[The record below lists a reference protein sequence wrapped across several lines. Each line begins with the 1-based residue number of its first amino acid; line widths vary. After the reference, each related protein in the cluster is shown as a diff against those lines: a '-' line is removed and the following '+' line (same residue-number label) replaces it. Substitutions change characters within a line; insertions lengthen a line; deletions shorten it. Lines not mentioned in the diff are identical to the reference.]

1 MKHSNAKAILPRS
14 FARSLALPCL
24 VALILAAASSPA
36 HAVFLRGQ
44 PYTPTGANFS
54 IFAVQG
60 IDPSN
65 PQGQTG
71 FSPQV
76 NGDFEFQGSTG
87 VSYDK
92 GGGQLQA
99 FGLGLYAGANNAV
112 ESTGLN
118 VKYTSLVDP
127 SSITITVED
136 FDIQAGKSTF
146 FNPNKVMPLITIFG
160 QNGLV
165 LGTATPQQIFPNMT
179 PNSSLNSKSNDVWD
193 INIGAV
199 LSTMNIS
206 ANSISG
212 FLLAADQANGE
223 KPNSDPYLLISIGN
237 GIPNVPEAGTVFP
250 VVGLL
255 TAVIATHTLRRRK
268 QKELASLS

>member
-14 FARSLALPCL
+14 FARSLTLPCL

-87 VSYDK
+87 VSY
-92 GGGQLQA
+92 
-99 FGLGLYAGANNAV
+99 LYAGANSAV

-223 KPNSDPYLLISIGN
+223 KPGSDPYLLVSIGN